1 MTLTR
6 TCTNPPPSNGGK
18 DCSELGPAEKTLA
31 CNEQEC
37 RKLIQQ
43 FMSLSDM
50 RTFFNVHHN
59 KIHLR
64 LFHNLYNLRICGHLI
79 KQVPYTF
86 YSKHDWAIF
95 IREP

>member
-1 MTLTR
+1 
-6 TCTNPPPSNGGK
+6 
-18 DCSELGPAEKTLA
+18 
-31 CNEQEC
+31 
-37 RKLIQQ
+37 
-43 FMSLSDM
+43 M

-95 IREP
+95 YSWTVIRDEKIFSCLFERIFLMTRELEAELNVIREQFCSAW